1 MNVPEL
7 RVLLA
12 DDRPEFAEAAR
23 MFLET
28 QPYVQVVGSVQ
39 SGAQA
44 VEAVRTMNPHVVLM
58 DLYMPGMTGLEAMR
72 AIKRANSHVRVVIVT
87 LDDWPWQREVAR
99 AAGAD
104 GFISKSSFTESCRML
119 IAAWAGV
126 LTEGDAVPLTTESIA
141 QARAAQAAERAEL
154 TRRTGVRVGEDGQ
167 IVRGDDGRLT
177 ETHVPAAERLRP
189 EPRTYI
195 GVLDEALTFTR
206 GTVS

>member
-28 QPYVQVVGSVQ
+28 QPHVRVVGSVQ
-39 SGAQA
+39 SGTQA
-44 VEAVRTMNPHVVLM
+44 VAAVRTLNPHVVLM

-72 AIKRANSHVRVVIVT
+72 EIKRANSHVRVVIVT

-104 GFISKSSFTESCRML
+104 GFISKSSFSESCRML
-119 IAAWAGV
+119 IAGWAGV
-126 LTEGDAVPLTTESIA
+126 LTEGDAVPLTADSIA

-154 TRRTGVRVGEDGQ
+154 TRRTGVRVSEDGQ
-167 IVRGDDGRLT
+167 IVREGDARPTGT
-177 ETHVPAAERLRP
+177 AVASWERFCP
-189 EPRTYI
+189 EPRTC
-195 GVLDEALTFTR
+195 VDVRDEILTFAR
-206 GTVS
+206 GTAS